1 MQGPTET
8 EFNGIG
14 GLQIYVCIVPVR
26 GTFRTGERTFQM
38 QEIYAS
44 AAVGGAVIALVG
56 VYSLWALRG
65 RK

>member
-1 MQGPTET
+1 MEALPEN

-14 GLQIYVCIVPVR
+14 GMPIYIRIVPVR
-26 GTFRTGERTFQM
+26 GTFRTGERTFPM

-56 VYSLWALRG
+56 AYSMWVLRR

>member
-1 MQGPTET
+1 MLGPTET

-14 GLQIYVCIVPVR
+14 GLQIYVCVVPVR
-26 GTFRTGERTFQM
+26 GTFRTVEADVPM
-38 QEIYAS
+38 QDIYAS

-56 VYSLWALRG
+56 AFSLWALRG